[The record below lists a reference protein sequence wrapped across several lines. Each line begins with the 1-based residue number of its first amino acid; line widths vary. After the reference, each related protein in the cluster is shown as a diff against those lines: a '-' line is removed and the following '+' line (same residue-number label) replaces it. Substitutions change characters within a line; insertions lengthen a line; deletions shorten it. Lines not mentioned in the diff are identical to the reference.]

1 MSDFIDFFRKDW
13 IAKYYG
19 ENTLR
24 IKLRG
29 PGSLLEEEYDAACF
43 LGITTKR

>member
-19 ENTLR
+19 ENFLVVSEELPEICKCLML
-24 IKLRG
+24 IK
-29 PGSLLEEEYDAACF
+29 C
-43 LGITTKR
+43 